1 MSLWGITT
9 AAEDKP
15 KFLPVDKNAA
25 GSTGAREHAIA
36 VAGGWGLAP
45 GLAASGN
52 DNANATPEVLV
63 CVRNLA
69 EFMGSASIIGINWTD
84 ATVANTGTFDITVTF
99 DEAVDIT
106 SATRSADQV
115 ITNKAYILL
124 SRVGKTDMVEDSTMA
139 CQYFSGSG
147 SNQIV
152 FRGLAVT
159 NAAAGFLAFNGEGVG
174 EAGIITGINFD
185 GTAAMTEEDG
195 KAANGLRLESGT
207 ASAGTAGGSLLADGS
222 ACTSVTVA
230 GAITASTAFVIDG
243 LSGATLVAGMTIT
256 VNGAGG
262 TPAASITDADGNT
275 GISTD
280 NSLTIATVTNQTTFT
295 VSEAVTIAN
304 DIVLLAST
312 NGGAEV
318 IADALNF
325 AVAGPKFD
333 SRVDIKTI
341 TRVGADD
348 SVAVEL
354 ENGTEDLDGQDNVG
368 GGNNFRMVQES
379 GNAASLGTGDNA
391 LRNIE
396 GRTIRTD
403 PYVVETALDD
413 AATFLA
419 SGSTSGTANVLKGM
433 DVAAA

>member
-1 MSLWGITT
+1 MGLWGLTT
-9 AAEDKP
+9 AVEDKP
-15 KFLPVDKNAA
+15 KFLPIDSNAA

-52 DNANATPEVLV
+52 DNKDATPEVLV
-63 CVRNLA
+63 CVRNIA
-69 EFMGSASIIGINWTD
+69 AFMGGASVIGINWTD
-84 ATVANTGTFDITVTF
+84 VTVGNVGDFDITVTF

-106 SATRSADQV
+106 SATRTANQV

-124 SRVGKTDMVEDSTMA
+124 SRVGKTDMVEDNTMA

-147 SNQIV
+147 SNQLV
-152 FRGLAVT
+152 FRGRSAT

-174 EAGIITGINFD
+174 DTGIVTGINFD
-185 GTAAMTEEDG
+185 GTANISEEDG
-195 KAANGLRLESGT
+195 KSALGLRLESGT

-312 NGGAEV
+312 NGGEEIA
-318 IADALNF
+318 ADAINF
-325 AVAGPKFD
+325 AVAGPLFNTE
-333 SRVDIKTI
+333 SNIKTI
-341 TRVGADD
+341 TRTGADD
-348 SVAVEL
+348 SVALEL
-354 ENGTEDLDGQDNVG
+354 EDGTTDLDDVG
-368 GGNNFRMVQES
+368 GGQGDDFRLVQES
-379 GNAASLGTGDNA
+379 GNAASNNSDGRNA
-391 LRNIE
+391 E
-396 GRTIRTD
+396 GKGIALTD
-403 PYVVETALDD
+403 PYVVEISLKD

-419 SGSTSGTANVLKGM
+419 SGSTSGTANILKGV